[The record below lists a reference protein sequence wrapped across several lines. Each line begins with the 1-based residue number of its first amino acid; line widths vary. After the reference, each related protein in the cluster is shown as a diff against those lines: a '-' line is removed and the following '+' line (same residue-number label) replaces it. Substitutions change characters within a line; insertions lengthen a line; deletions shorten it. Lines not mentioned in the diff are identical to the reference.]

1 MTLFVFSLLNGI
13 SWGAVLFLVTSG
25 LSLILGVMGIL
36 NLAHGAVYMV
46 GAFVGWTIVVQYGLN
61 FWLAALIGGLSGGLI
76 GLIIERIFLR
86 HLYKQFNE
94 QVLLTFGFDY
104 ILVNLAIW
112 VWGARSRA
120 PFTTSLLSGSVSI
133 MGLSY
138 PKARIAIIVIGGI
151 LAIGLWWLQNK
162 TRLGA
167 IVRAGMDDKEMTM
180 GLGINLPLISML
192 VFFLGSFLAGFAGVI
207 GAQVLGAYPSLATDI
222 LLLALVVV
230 IIGGVGSVEGA
241 LFGSMLIGIIDAFGK
256 ALFPEIAMFTIYL
269 AMVISL
275 SIRPWGLLGRKL

>member
-1 MTLFVFSLLNGI
+1 M
-13 SWGAVLFLVTSG
+13 
-25 LSLILGVMGIL
+25 
-36 NLAHGAVYMV
+36 
-46 GAFVGWTIVVQYGLN
+46 
-61 FWLAALIGGLSGGLI
+61 
-76 GLIIERIFLR
+76 
-86 HLYKQFNE
+86 
-94 QVLLTFGFDY
+94 
-104 ILVNLAIW
+104 
-112 VWGARSRA
+112 
-120 PFTTSLLSGSVSI
+120 
-133 MGLSY
+133 
-138 PKARIAIIVIGGI
+138 
-151 LAIGLWWLQNK
+151 AIGLWWLQNK

-207 GAQVLGAYPSLATDI
+207 GAQVLGASPSLATDI

-241 LFGSMLIGIIDAFGK
+241 LLGSMLIGVIDAFGK

-269 AMVISL
+269 AMIISL